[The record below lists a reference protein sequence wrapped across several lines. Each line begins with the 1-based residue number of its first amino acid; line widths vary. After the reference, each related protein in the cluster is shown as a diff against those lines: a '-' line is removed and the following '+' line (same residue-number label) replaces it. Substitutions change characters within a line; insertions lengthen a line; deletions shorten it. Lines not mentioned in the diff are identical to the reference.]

1 MKKLVIFLSLV
12 VVLFSVTGSA
22 GAQTPDE
29 KTAIRQAALDY
40 IEGWYQADAA
50 RMDRA
55 LYKELAKRAI
65 FNAGNGEKFVNLTK
79 PQMVEATQKGGGHS
93 RPAATWNIKVD
104 VLDVYHEIATV
115 RTECADYIDYLHLAK
130 SEGKWQIVNVL
141 WQEVVPDHKQAT
153 VDPRIFPSYA
163 GEYELR
169 PGVVIAV
176 TVENEQL
183 FVQPSWDQQ
192 GKMPVYPSSPTDF
205 FLKGAPL
212 EISFVKDAEG
222 KVTQMVVHQGG
233 NDMPAKKIK

>member
-1 MKKLVIFLSLV
+1 MKKLVIFV
-12 VVLFSVTGSA
+12 PWVCVLFLVTGGA

-29 KTAIRQAALDY
+29 KTAIRKAALDY

-141 WQEVVPDHKQAT
+141 WQDVVPEHKQAT
-153 VDPRIFPSYA
+153 VDPRILPSYA
-163 GEYELR
+163 GEYELK
-169 PGVVIAV
+169 PGFVIAV

-183 FVQPSWDQQ
+183 FVQPTGQ